1 MNLAPRLPPRQH
13 GNTLIGIII
22 GLVIGLSIAV
32 VVALAIT
39 KGAMPFTD
47 KQGKGGKAAGPG
59 GSQIIDPNRP
69 MYGNGSKG
77 SARDP
82 VKEAREARQ
91 AAADDPLGQVIATF
105 KPDPVAPAPAHE
117 PKAAPASKKPAGA
130 APAPAPEAKADA
142 ADEKWVYYLQAGAFR
157 EASDA
162 EGARAK
168 LALLGFE
175 ASVSDRSTESGVL
188 HRVRMGPFFQVE
200 AMNRVRGKLSD
211 NGIDVAV
218 IRNQK

>member
-1 MNLAPRLPPRQH
+1 MNPASRLPPRQH

-47 KQGKGGKAAGPG
+47 KQGKAGKAAVAG
-59 GSQIIDPNRP
+59 GNQNIDPNRP
-69 MYGNGSKG
+69 LYGNGSKG
-77 SARDP
+77 PAQERA
-82 VKEAREARQ
+82 KEARPSPAN
-91 AAADDPLGQVIATF
+91 DPLAQVIATF
-105 KPDPVAPAPAHE
+105 KPDPVPAPEPKAGPSDKKPAPA
-117 PKAAPASKKPAGA
+117 A
-130 APAPAPEAKADA
+130 AKAEA
-142 ADEKWVYYLQAGAFR
+142 ADERWIYYLQAGAFR

-175 ASVSDRSTESGVL
+175 ATVSDRSTESGVL
-188 HRVRMGPFFQVE
+188 HRVRMGPYHQVE
-200 AMNRVRGKLSD
+200 AMNRVRGKLSE

-218 IRNQK
+218 IRNLK

>member
-1 MNLAPRLPPRQH
+1 MNPVSRRPPRQH

-39 KGAMPFTD
+39 KGSMPFTD
-47 KQGKGGKAAGPG
+47 KQGKASKAAVAG
-59 GSQIIDPNRP
+59 GNQVIDPNRP
-69 MYGNGSKG
+69 LYGNGSKG
-77 SARDP
+77 AVREP
-82 VKEAREARQ
+82 ARETGQ
-91 AAADDPLGQVIATF
+91 APADDPLAQVIATF
-105 KPDPVAPAPAHE
+105 KPDPAVPSRESRAAPVDKKPAA
-117 PKAAPASKKPAGA
+117 AAPALS
-130 APAPAPEAKADA
+130 AKAEA
-142 ADEKWVYYLQAGAFR
+142 ADEKWIYYLQAGAFR

-175 ASVSDRSTESGVL
+175 ATISDRSTDSGVL
-188 HRVRMGPFFQVE
+188 HRVRMGPFNQVE
-200 AMNRVRGKLSD
+200 AMNRVRGKLSE
-211 NGIDVAV
+211 NGVDVAV

>member
-1 MNLAPRLPPRQH
+1 MNPVSRRPPSQH

-39 KGAMPFTD
+39 KGSMPFTD
-47 KQGKGGKAAGPG
+47 KQGKAGKAAVAAGN
-59 GSQIIDPNRP
+59 QTIDPNRP
-69 MYGNGSKG
+69 LYGNGSKG
-77 SARDP
+77 AARSP
-82 VKEAREARQ
+82 AKEARQ
-91 AAADDPLGQVIATF
+91 APADDPLAQVIATF
-105 KPDPVAPAPAHE
+105 KPDPVP
-117 PKAAPASKKPAGA
+117 AAPVQESKAVPVDKKPAAA
-130 APAPAPEAKADA
+130 APVPALAAKTGA
-142 ADEKWVYYLQAGAFR
+142 ADEKWIYYLQAGAFR

-175 ASVSDRSTESGVL
+175 ATISDRSTESGVL
-188 HRVRMGPFFQVE
+188 HRVRMGPFNQVE
-200 AMNRVRGKLSD
+200 AMNRVRGKLSE
-211 NGIDVAV
+211 NGVDVAV